1 MKINVNE
8 SEDRDNKELL
18 FLKSLNAEPLFD
30 SKSFFYVWGVIGI
43 LLSAIISFIC
53 FVWGRLALALFSLY
67 PLLSTIVISLLQR
80 NNTSKETTD
89 RISTRAWIFFTNS
102 YFYLT
107 SWTWIAA
114 FFLGYDSYIGIMVA
128 NLLFP
133 GFISTII
140 GISSN
145 KNYFYSCGLLSSLFG
160 IIAMGTMIEYSIDYR
175 MCYIYCIIF
184 FIAFVVPQFLSNVHT
199 RG

>member
-1 MKINVNE
+1 MRNNVNE
-8 SEDRDNKELL
+8 SKDTESKELL
-18 FLKSLNAEPLFD
+18 FLQSLNAEPSFD
-30 SKSFFYVWGVIGI
+30 SKLYFYVWGLIGI
-43 LLSAIISFIC
+43 LLCAIISILC
-53 FVWGRLALALFSLY
+53 SVWGCIALGLFSLY
-67 PLLSTIVISLLQR
+67 PLLSTIAISLFR
-80 NNTSKETTD
+80 RKKMCKEISN

-145 KNYFYSCGLLSSLFG
+145 KNYFHSCGLLSSLFG
-160 IIAMGTMIEYSIDYR
+160 IIAIGTMIEYSKDYR
-175 MCYIYCIIF
+175 MCFIYCIIF

-199 RG
+199 KV